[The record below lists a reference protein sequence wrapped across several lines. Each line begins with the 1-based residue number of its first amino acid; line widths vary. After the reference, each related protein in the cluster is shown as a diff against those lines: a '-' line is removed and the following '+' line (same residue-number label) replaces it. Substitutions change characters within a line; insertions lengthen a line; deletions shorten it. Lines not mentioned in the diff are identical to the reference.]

1 MIIER
6 LKFITG
12 QGESGIIDLLIPVI
26 FLLVYGLAAY
36 FKKKSQTLSDVE
48 EDEDQNAEVERQ
60 MQLAEETRRQRQ
72 KAASQQR
79 RRQQGGQTSQPA
91 KTGGLSRLDEATR
104 KRFEKW
110 QQAHKAEADKIKQ
123 YYEQKKQEIA
133 RQREK
138 VRREKQGNIEQERQK
153 QLQKQRQ
160 ADQVRAQ
167 MAGPQREAVPSTNTQ
182 GRERPAQVTKRGTGK
197 SAIKTSPISVDTIK
211 GTQIGQKGE
220 KAGIGPAA
228 SQVNSGFS
236 LDFSNQGLKRAI
248 VMSEILGKPVSI
260 RKNNQNWY

>member
-1 MIIER
+1 MIIE
-6 LKFITG
+6 LLQFITG

-48 EDEDQNAEVERQ
+48 QDEDQNAEVERQ
-60 MQLAEETRRQRQ
+60 MRLAEEKRRQRQ
-72 KAASQQR
+72 QAAHQQH

-91 KTGGLSRLDEATR
+91 KAAGLSRLDQATR
-104 KRFEKW
+104 KRFDKW
-110 QQAHKAEADKIKQ
+110 QQAQKAEAEKIKQ

-138 VRREKQGNIEQERQK
+138 ANRERQRALELERQK
-153 QLQKQRQ
+153 QLQIQRHTAQ
-160 ADQVRAQ
+160 TAPRAETTQPVRQ
-167 MAGPQREAVPSTNTQ
+167 HRSRPK
-182 GRERPAQVTKRGTGK
+182 PAQVTNRGRGT
-197 SAIKTSPISVDTIK
+197 SAVKTAPISVDTIK

-220 KAGIGPAA
+220 KAGIGPA
-228 SQVNSGFS
+228 SSKVYGGFS